1 MQTTLP
7 ALTTWQSLDA
17 NTTFSEFFEKV
28 LNDSGYLTWVLGLPD
43 AHHRLARLNTLF
55 DEAFANAQLIPQ
67 ESVPQNM
74 QLVLYGLYKQATS
87 ERTNQS
93 HYQNPQDLINAFKL
107 NAWMQVKH
115 LTVDEA
121 KEKYIE
127 IINTLLKERNL

>member
-1 MQTTLP
+1 M
-7 ALTTWQSLDA
+7 
-17 NTTFSEFFEKV
+17 NEKN
-28 LNDSGYLTWVLGLPD
+28 LNS
-43 AHHRLARLNTLF
+43 LF

-67 ESVPQNM
+67 ESVPQDM

-87 ERTNQS
+87 ESTNS
-93 HYQNPQDLINAFKL
+93 LHFQNPQDLRNAFKL

-115 LTVDEA
+115 LKVDEA

>member
-1 MQTTLP
+1 MSTK
-7 ALTTWQSLDA
+7 D
-17 NTTFSEFFEKV
+17 
-28 LNDSGYLTWVLGLPD
+28 
-43 AHHRLARLNTLF
+43 LNTLF
-55 DEAFANAQLIPQ
+55 DEAFANAQLVPQ
-67 ESVPQNM
+67 ESVPQDM

-87 ERTNQS
+87 ERANQS